1 MVTNESGA
9 LPSSPVAPLNVVP
22 QLLRNLW
29 FADIGSAV
37 GGDELLGDLI
47 SRYAEP
53 HRCYHATS
61 HVIHVLNH
69 LPLVLEAEGIAADSH
84 VARSLRLALWYH
96 DAIYS
101 VRSATN
107 ETDSA
112 TLAVRELAG
121 LGVEGS
127 LCADVSRLVLATK
140 HPSNP
145 ASLDEAI
152 IVDVDLG
159 ILATSQENYDQ
170 YVSEV
175 RREYAHVSEADWR
188 VGRANVLASFLDADK
203 LFYTTSGEVWQ
214 PIAIRNIRR
223 ELDSLAS

>member
-1 MVTNESGA
+1 MVTNESGT

-37 GGDELLGDLI
+37 GGDEVLRELV

-69 LPLVLEAEGIAADSH
+69 LPFVLDAEGIAADSD

-96 DAIYS
+96 DAIYI

-107 ETDSA
+107 EADSA
-112 TLAVRELAG
+112 ALAVRELAG

-127 LCADVSRLVLATK
+127 LCADVSRLVMATK

-170 YVSEV
+170 YVSQV
-175 RREYAHVSEADWR
+175 RREYSHVSDADWR
-188 VGRANVLASFLDADK
+188 IGRANVLASFLDADK

-214 PIAIRNIRR
+214 PIAIQNIRR

>member
-1 MVTNESGA
+1 MVTNESGTS
-9 LPSSPVAPLNVVP
+9 PSAPVAALNVAQLNVVP
-22 QLLRNLW
+22 QHLRNMW
-29 FADIGSAV
+29 FTDIGSVV
-37 GGDELLGDLI
+37 GGNEVLGELV

-69 LPLVLEAEGIAADSH
+69 LPLVLDAEGIAADSH

-107 ETDSA
+107 EADSA
-112 TLAVRELAG
+112 ALAVRELAG
-121 LGVEGS
+121 LGVEGL
-127 LCADVSRLVLATK
+127 LCADVSRLVMATK

-170 YVSEV
+170 YVSQV
-175 RREYAHVSEADWR
+175 RREYSHVSEADWR
-188 VGRANVLASFLDADK
+188 IGR
-203 LFYTTSGEVWQ
+203 
-214 PIAIRNIRR
+214 
-223 ELDSLAS
+223 

>member
-1 MVTNESGA
+1 MVTNESGT

-37 GGDELLGDLI
+37 GGGEVLGDLV

-69 LPLVLEAEGIAADSH
+69 LPLVLDAEGIAADSH

-107 ETDSA
+107 EADSA
-112 TLAVRELAG
+112 ALAVRELAG

-127 LCADVSRLVLATK
+127 LCADVSRLVMATK

-170 YVSEV
+170 YVYQV
-175 RREYAHVSEADWR
+175 RRGYSHVSDADWR
-188 VGRANVLASFLDADK
+188 IGRAKVLASFLDADR

-214 PIAIRNIRR
+214 PVAIGNIRR

>member
-1 MVTNESGA
+1 MVTNESGT
-9 LPSSPVAPLNVVP
+9 LPPSPVAPMNVVP

-29 FADIGSAV
+29 FVDIGSAV
-37 GGDELLGDLI
+37 GGDEVLDELV

-69 LPLVLEAEGIAADSH
+69 LPHVLDAEGIAADSH

-96 DAIYS
+96 DAIYN

-107 ETDSA
+107 EAYSA
-112 TLAVRELAG
+112 ALAVRELAG
-121 LGVEGS
+121 LGVEDS
-127 LCADVSRLVLATK
+127 LCADVSRLVMATK

-170 YVSEV
+170 YVSQV
-175 RREYAHVSEADWR
+175 RREYSHVSDADWR
-188 VGRANVLASFLDADK
+188 IGRARVLASFLDADK
-203 LFYTTSGEVWQ
+203 LFYTTSGEVWH
-214 PIAIRNIRR
+214 PIAIRNIQR
-223 ELDSLAS
+223 ELHSLAS

>member
-1 MVTNESGA
+1 MVANECGTP
-9 LPSSPVAPLNVVP
+9 PSSPVALLNVVP
-22 QLLRNLW
+22 QLLRNFW
-29 FADIGSAV
+29 FSDIGSAI
-37 GGDELLGDLI
+37 GGDEVLGELV

-53 HRCYHATS
+53 HRCYHATA

-69 LPLVLEAEGIAADSH
+69 LPTVLEAEGIAADSP
-84 VARSLRLALWYH
+84 VARCLRLALWYH

-101 VRSATN
+101 VDSATN
-107 ETDSA
+107 EDDSA
-112 TLAVRELAG
+112 ALAVMELAG

-127 LCADVSRLVLATK
+127 LCADVSRLVMATK

-159 ILATSQENYDQ
+159 ILATSEEHYDQ
-170 YVSEV
+170 YVSQV
-175 RREYAHVSEADWR
+175 RREYSHVSDADWR
-188 VGRANVLASFLDADK
+188 IGRANVLTSFLDAGR